1 MTPSRWLIRDG
12 LRLAVHAGGN
22 DGLPLVFQHGLCG
35 DARQIA
41 EAMDGLGGQ
50 RWQALECRGH
60 GASELGPEISIA
72 LFASDVAAMIETMPG
87 PVVLGGISMGA
98 AIAARLAVTRP
109 DLVRAL
115 VLVRPAWLTDAAP
128 RNMAPN
134 AVVGALLAQMT
145 ADKAREVFGHSRTA
159 QRLAQVAPDNLNSLT
174 SFFDRKPL
182 AVTARLLTAISA
194 DGPGINASDL
204 AKLRLPV
211 LVCGTTEDDVHPVA
225 LARTMAS
232 LIPNARLVEL
242 PPKSR
247 DKPAHLAAL
256 ASAMTLFL
264 KEISN
269 EPPQA

>member
-1 MTPSRWLIRDG
+1 VTQTGWLIRDG
-12 LRLAVHAGGN
+12 LRLAVHAGGG
-22 DGLPLVFQHGLCG
+22 DGVPLVFQHGLCG

-60 GASELGPEISIA
+60 GASDLGPEASIA

-98 AIAARLAVTRP
+98 AIAARLAVLRP

-115 VLVRPAWLTDAAP
+115 VLVRPAWLADAAP
-128 RNMAPN
+128 PNMAPN
-134 AVVGALLAQMT
+134 AEVGALLAEMT
-145 ADKAREVFGHSRTA
+145 AATARKVFGQSRTA
-159 QRLAQVAPDNLNSLT
+159 QRLAQIAPDNLKSLT
-174 SFFDRKPL
+174 GFFDREPQ
-182 AVTARLLTAISA
+182 AATARLLTAISH
-194 DGPGINASDL
+194 DGPGIGAADL

-211 LVCGTTEDDVHPVA
+211 LVCGTTEDDVHPMA
-225 LARTMAS
+225 LARTMAG
-232 LIPNARLVEL
+232 LIPTARLVEL

-256 ASAMTLFL
+256 AAAMTLFL
-264 KEISN
+264 KEIPN
-269 EPPQA
+269 EPSQA